1 MGHGAFVPRVLPV
14 DVPPGTR
21 PEYQLLPMGSTE
33 GIPADRISAATPTTP
48 ANPALQRLHEK
59 GYPQVPGSTAQQLGL
74 DLAQLNSIIQSTSEH
89 KAEMDRLNAQVQSLA
104 PVINQNMN
112 SDAGRIMN
120 NRLIEW
126 TGDYNTL
133 ANDLQTLNERVTGV
147 RNALVAANAGAAST
161 VGGR

>member
-1 MGHGAFVPRVLPV
+1 MPMDHGAFVPRVLPV

-33 GIPADRISAATPTTP
+33 GIPADRISRAT
-48 ANPALQRLHEK
+48 LLSHEK

-133 ANDLQTLNERVTGV
+133 ANDLQALNERVTGV

>member
-1 MGHGAFVPRVLPV
+1 M
-14 DVPPGTR
+14 
-21 PEYQLLPMGSTE
+21 
-33 GIPADRISAATPTTP
+33 
-48 ANPALQRLHEK
+48 
-59 GYPQVPGSTAQQLGL
+59 PGSTAQQLGL